1 MPYMSKDYNNPSD
14 SSYWTIKK
22 FVESFEINSF
32 IYKTCLFLCYCENS
46 LFIGPEHG
54 QILTGDQ
61 LTVHNN
67 NSEA

>member
-1 MPYMSKDYNNPSD
+1 MSKDYNNPSD
-14 SSYWTIKK
+14 SSY